1 MGDLLLRT
9 PSVNTVLDETKLLG
23 TVGALRD
30 LTDMIALVG
39 ADVFAREVTVLELAL
54 ETVGES
60 PEICQKYALSG

>member
-1 MGDLLLRT
+1 MDDLLLCA
-9 PSVNTVLDETKLLG
+9 PSVDMVLDETKLLG

-54 ETVGES
+54 ETVSES
-60 PEICQKYALSG
+60 PEKCLKYALSG